1 MHQEEEAELLNEHIE
16 LKVVGGPWKEAVK
29 GECLCK
35 KPNCASK
42 DGQGLVLG
50 PRNRTHANQQTK
62 QKVWTKRSDGPSA
75 MMIYCCEERKGTR
88 ETREAGPAR
97 RGTQP

>member
-35 KPNCASK
+35 KPNCSSKGTASTNK
-42 DGQGLVLG
+42 Q
-50 PRNRTHANQQTK
+50 NKTK
-62 QKVWTKRSDGPSA
+62 LWTKSSDGRA
-75 MMIYCCEERKGTR
+75 LGDDDDILL
-88 ETREAGPAR
+88 
-97 RGTQP
+97 